1 MQDINM
7 IRNVAIIGHGHCGK
21 SSLAEAML
29 YTAGKI
35 KRQGKVDEG
44 TSTMDFDEEEIRRK
58 LSISSSFHN
67 YTWKRHET
75 FLIDTPGDDNFLNET
90 YQAVQITDSVIFVI
104 GAVLGVKGQ
113 TIKFANFIAENKLPC
128 LLFINK
134 MDRERANFQKTLDE
148 IKALLPIN
156 LVVLQIPIGAE
167 EGFRGLI
174 DIVSQTA
181 YLFDSV
187 TGTKKLTSRKIL
199 LLRLL
204 STMKN

>member
-1 MQDINM
+1 
-7 IRNVAIIGHGHCGK
+7 
-21 SSLAEAML
+21 ML

-35 KRQGKVDEG
+35 KRQGKVNEG
-44 TSTMDFDEEEIRRK
+44 TSAMDFDEEEIRRK

-90 YQAVQITDSVIFVI
+90 YQAVQIADSAIFII

-113 TIKFANFIAENKLPC
+113 TIKFANFITENKLPC

-134 MDRERANFQKTLDE
+134 MDRERANFRKTLDE
-148 IKALLPIN
+148 IKTLLPSN
-156 LVVLQIPIGAE
+156 LVVLQIPISAE
-167 EGFRGLI
+167 DGFRGLV

-181 YLFDSV
+181 WLFDRV
-187 TGTKKLTSRKIL
+187 TGIKKIDIPEDLVAQVT
-199 LLRLL
+199 RLKTEGRRFYFSL
-204 STMKN
+204 QSSA